1 MALNARQKR
10 VLGRDLRDA
19 VLRLCAA
26 AGGFL
31 ALLWDVHHK
40 VGQPAHAA
48 NDACGEHAPGRAAAG
63 SVVHCVGSELSTV
76 ILAWLI
82 PVAVGLLVGSLV
94 GLALASVIRLGRS
107 PASRQARRSSRR

>member
-1 MALNARQKR
+1 MALSPQRKR
-10 VLGRDLRDA
+10 ALGRDLRDT
-19 VLRLCAA
+19 VFRLCAV

-40 VGQPAHAA
+40 VGQSAHATS
-48 NDACGEHAPGRAAAG
+48 DACAKHPAGSAAAG
-63 SVVHCVGSELSTV
+63 AVGHCVGSELSTV

-94 GLALASVIRLGRS
+94 GLALASMIRVGRGKA
-107 PASRQARRSSRR
+107 PRRARR